1 MTSSNFFDVIV
12 FFFSSLDSDP
22 GFMSIPLLAVMTTF
36 IYKEFDQKPG
46 KWKDRHLNFVQYP
59 RTGASLEC

>member
-1 MTSSNFFDVIV
+1 
-12 FFFSSLDSDP
+12 
-22 GFMSIPLLAVMTTF
+22 MSIPLLAVMTTF

-59 RTGASLEC
+59 WTGASLEC